1 MIKMNKRRDKRDLMA
16 NVLIYGAGAVGSLM
30 GYILSHV
37 EGKEVDSRKAEGKNS
52 IENVALLGRKSH
64 VDKVREDGLKVNR
77 PGGSRRLKFRYCFSK
92 LDQLGG
98 SGFHPDAVIICVKS
112 PALERVKDEIASFM
126 SQSSALRDAEFII
139 LMNGMANR
147 DILAPLIPSI
157 SEGITSVGIKFSGDG
172 SIELKGMG
180 KTIFEAG
187 ISEKLKSFIRS
198 AFQEKGFEIE
208 FVSAHNFKG
217 QQWMKLIVNS
227 AINPLTA
234 ILRKENEIVLSD
246 NLQETVRRVVEE
258 CVKVASKE
266 GLEIDSVG
274 ALDLVRSVAS
284 RTAMNTSS
292 MLQDVLKGRKT
303 EINSINGYVVALGKK
318 HSVEVPVNET
328 LYSLMKVMEQK
339 VEI

>member
-1 MIKMNKRRDKRDLMA
+1 MDLMA

-30 GYILSHV
+30 GYILSQV
-37 EGKEVDSRKAEGKNS
+37 EGKEVGGRKVNGRDS

-64 VDKVREDGLKVNR
+64 IDLVREDGLKVNL
-77 PGGSRRLKFRYCFSK
+77 PEGSRHLKFRYCFSK

-98 SGFHPDAVIICVKS
+98 SGFRPDAVIICVKS

-126 SQSSALRDAEFII
+126 SRSSALRDAEFII
-139 LMNGMANR
+139 LMNGMGNR
-147 DILAPLIPSI
+147 DILIPMIPSI

-172 SIELKGMG
+172 LIELKGMG
-180 KTIFEAG
+180 NTIFEAG

-198 AFQEKGFEIE
+198 AFLEKGFGVE
-208 FVSAHNFKG
+208 FVSAQNFKV
-217 QQWMKLIVNS
+217 QQWMKLIINS

-234 ILRKENEIVLSD
+234 ILRKENAIVLSD
-246 NLQETVRRVVEE
+246 NLRETVRMVVEE

-274 ALDLVRSVAS
+274 ALDLVLSVAS
-284 RTAMNTSS
+284 RTATNTSS
-292 MLQDVLKGRKT
+292 MLQDVLKGRTT

-318 HSVEVPVNET
+318 RSLDVPVNET
-328 LYSLMKVMEQK
+328 LYSLVKATEQN
-339 VEI
+339 VER